1 MSCFYLKTS
10 LYSTIEDKIQ
20 SLWQEPAKSIAT
32 KSSFSLAIS
41 TWPLLPV
48 HQMLHS
54 SVWETSVFLE
64 YVLLLCASDLCTFC
78 SHHLECAEFLLII
91 KISSHISCIE
101 KSPSLVSFGLVH
113 KYSQSYLW
121 DLHYNNNNIL
131 FDNHFMCQCLPM
143 TYTLIFWSAAYLNL
157 ASAIAKKGLSHGRE
171 KCLLK
176 KWTLNQ

>member
-32 KSSFSLAIS
+32 KSSFSLAILHGPS
-41 TWPLLPV
+41 SLCIKCCILLYGKLLYSLSMFCCFVPLTFARSVPIIWNVLNSFSSLKSAHISVVLRNLLP
-48 HQMLHS
+48 
-54 SVWETSVFLE
+54 F
-64 YVLLLCASDLCTFC
+64 
-78 SHHLECAEFLLII
+78 
-91 KISSHISCIE
+91 
-101 KSPSLVSFGLVH
+101 VSFGLVH

-157 ASAIAKKGLSHGRE
+157 ASAIAKKGLSHGTE